1 MFLPLK
7 KKKFTTFSFEI
18 HKVES
23 RAVPSPHPPFNFR
36 ETCPITVILHTQKQT
51 RVSQC
56 VSVYVQNPDSSKKEN
71 KNTDRIVKL
80 RGPSSKHTHTN
91 PGPHKKPHIPIL
103 KPTSR
108 FGYSDS
114 LSLSLKNSVFF
125 FPIQYH
131 RPPSSS
137 SSSFSPVPSQ
147 VRSQITRRRF
157 IISPSLS
164 FPLFHFFITSLNVM

>member
-80 RGPSSKHTHTN
+80 RGPSSKHTHT
-91 PGPHKKPHIPIL
+91 HTQIL
-103 KPTSR
+103 DPTKNR
-108 FGYSDS
+108 TFPFLNRPPALAIQTLS
-114 LSLSLKNSVFF
+114 LSLSKTLFSFF
-125 FPIQYH
+125 QFNIIAHLLLLLLLSLQFPL
-131 RPPSSS
+131 R
-137 SSSFSPVPSQ
+137 FVP
-147 VRSQITRRRF
+147 RSHDAV
-157 IISPSLS
+157 SLS
-164 FPLFHFFITSLNVM
+164 LQVFHSPFSTFSLLA